1 MKINT
6 ITRRMTALALG
17 LGLVVAAHAETVD
30 GEVRKIDAE
39 AGKITVKH
47 GEIKSIDMPP
57 MQMSYR
63 VSDPS
68 WLTKVQPGDK
78 IRFSADKV
86 NGQYTITT
94 LEKK

>member
-1 MKINT
+1 MKIST
-6 ITRRMTALALG
+6 LTRSVTALALG
-17 LGLVVAAHAETVD
+17 LGLVVTAQAEPVD

-68 WLTKVQPGDK
+68 WLTQVQPGDK

>member
-1 MKINT
+1 MKQST
-6 ITRRMTALALG
+6 LTRRLTALTMG
-17 LGLVVAAHAETVD
+17 LGLAFAAHAEAVD
-30 GEVRKIDAE
+30 GEVRKIDAD

-68 WLTKVQPGDK
+68 WLTQVQPGDK
-78 IRFSADKV
+78 IRFTADKV

-94 LEKK
+94 MEKK